1 MKAER
6 IGFITVLLGFEEM
19 GVVGFIPYD
28 SPPMQKNSGRNKVVT
43 TLDRGARA
51 CVSSPATCDIDYR
64 IGCVDPQDPGA
75 HVPMSLGAH
84 QRRAS
89 DKGGARVQLL
99 SDRRMW
105 SRSDNVFGAWK
116 TRLETNFLAACT
128 RQYTP
133 PPQRSVHCPS
143 PSSEPQFWQRYTRQ
157 VRSSRLVMRSL
168 QIVTRVILPPARWVH
183 CPRLRQ
189 ECS

>member
-1 MKAER
+1 
-6 IGFITVLLGFEEM
+6 M

-51 CVSSPATCDIDYR
+51 CGSSPATCDIDYR
-64 IGCVDPQDPGA
+64 IGCVDRQGPGA
-75 HVPMSLGAH
+75 HVPMSLGAR

-89 DKGGARVQLL
+89 DKGGARIQLL

-133 PPQRSVHCPS
+133 PPQRSVHCSS
-143 PSSEPQFWQRYTRQ
+143 PSSEPQFCAPGAVIE
-157 VRSSRLVMRSL
+157 VRHEITPDSYSGH
-168 QIVTRVILPPARWVH
+168 PPTARWVH